1 MRAVR
6 RLLIVLVVLAILFT
20 AADRISV
27 AVAQSQA
34 ASRIQSSKGL
44 NKKPSVSIE
53 GFPFLTQLLSR
64 NLDEVKL
71 SADGLTVGG
80 GSGNQVTLQSFHAD
94 LHGVRLQN
102 GFSSAT
108 VSSATGTAVI
118 SYADLSTAL
127 PNHLTASYGGN
138 GRVRLTGTEDVSGL
152 SFQGTAAAKVSVT
165 SGDSIGLSDVSV
177 ENISGAPGP
186 LGGLAGT
193 ALTELLDNTT
203 LKFNG
208 IPVGL
213 RLEAIAAQPDGV
225 QVTLSGSDLNLGG

>member
-44 NKKPSVSIE
+44 NKKRSVSIE

-64 NLDEVKL
+64 DLDEVKL

-80 GSGNQVTLQSFHAD
+80 GSGGNQVTLQSFHAD

-177 ENISGAPGP
+177 ENIS
-186 LGGLAGT
+186 
-193 ALTELLDNTT
+193 
-203 LKFNG
+203 
-208 IPVGL
+208 
-213 RLEAIAAQPDGV
+213 
-225 QVTLSGSDLNLGG
+225 